1 MPYAISDGTRI
12 YWEESGA
19 GAPLLL
25 IMGLGYSHEMWHR
38 TRPVVSAHYRTIL
51 FDNRG
56 VGKSDVPRGAYS
68 IAQMAADTAAVLD
81 AAGVANAHVFG
92 LSMGG
97 MIAQEFAVNYPERVN
112 RLVLGCTACGGRNS
126 IPAAQKVRDV
136 VMARAGMTP
145 EEGAE
150 AMVPYIYDRSTP
162 RERIEEDLAIRRR
175 CYPTAAGYMGQVQ
188 AILAW
193 TSFDRLAG
201 IRAPTLI
208 IHGETDQLVPPGNAP
223 ILGHAI
229 AGSGLVMLPHASHL
243 FVTDQPEASHRAV
256 LAFLSGEKSAI

>member
-1 MPYAISDGTRI
+1 MPYAISDGTRV

-56 VGKSDVPRGAYS
+56 VGKSDVPQGAYS
-68 IAQMAADTAAVLD
+68 IAQMADDTAAVLD

-97 MIAQEFAVNYPERVN
+97 MIAQEFALKYPERVN

-126 IPAAQKVRDV
+126 IPAAQNVLDV

-150 AMVPYIYDRSTP
+150 AMVPYIYDNSTP

-208 IHGETDQLVPPGNAP
+208 IHGDTDQLVPPGNAP
-223 ILGHAI
+223 ILAEAI
-229 AGSGLVMLPHASHL
+229 AGSGLAMLPHASHL
-243 FVTDQPEASHRAV
+243 FVTDQPDASHRAV
-256 LAFLSGEKSAI
+256 LTFLSGERSAT